1 MFQFLDSWISERAV
15 FNNWSIRPKSRVIPV
30 SSNFIQAYFY
40 ESLKKEKEREATFT
54 WKSSKIY
61 GEYSFFKIELIN
73 IQSKNTNC
81 KI

>member
-1 MFQFLDSWISERAV
+1 MKA
-15 FNNWSIRPKSRVIPV
+15 
-30 SSNFIQAYFY
+30 
-40 ESLKKEKEREATFT
+40 SLKKEKEREATFT

-61 GEYSFFKIELIN
+61 GGFFKIELIN

>member
-1 MFQFLDSWISERAV
+1 MKA
-15 FNNWSIRPKSRVIPV
+15 
-30 SSNFIQAYFY
+30 
-40 ESLKKEKEREATFT
+40 SLKKEKEREATFT